1 MSELKTTVSPQNNF
15 LAEMNND
22 QIKLQVFLG
31 SPYQLIIYSTAP
43 LINCDHDGYMLLNY
57 DTDVVKI
64 TEDSIELKLHL
75 KKKQN

>member
-1 MSELKTTVSPQNNF
+1 MSELKTTLNTQNNF

-31 SPYQLIIYSTAP
+31 SPYQLIIHSIAP
-43 LINCDHDGYMLLNY
+43 LINCDHDGFMLLNY
-57 DTDVVKI
+57 NTDVVKI

-75 KKKQN
+75 KKKQS